1 MINDILAY
9 VIVGL
14 LTIGWLFS
22 IVMDFMKKISEKQ
35 KSKSNDMEEAK

>member
-1 MINDILAY
+1 MINEILAY

-14 LTIGWLFS
+14 LTIGWIFS

-35 KSKSNDMEEAK
+35 KNKSKVTEEAI